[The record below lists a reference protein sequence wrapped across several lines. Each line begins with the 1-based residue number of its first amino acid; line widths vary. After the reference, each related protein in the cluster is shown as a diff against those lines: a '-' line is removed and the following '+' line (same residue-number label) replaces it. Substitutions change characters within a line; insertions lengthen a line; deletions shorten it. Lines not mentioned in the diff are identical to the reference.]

1 VIDKLY
7 AAMLEATN
15 DPKVRALFVEQGAE
29 PPVLAPQGL
38 KDFIASETS
47 KWPTI
52 IKKIGVDPM

>member
-15 DPKVRALFVEQGAE
+15 DPKVRVFVEQGAE

-47 KWPTI
+47 KWATI